1 MPITISE
8 NLKILMS
15 REKINASELGRNISL
30 AQPIIHRLLT
40 GKNVN
45 PKLATIKPIADY
57 FDVTISQL
65 IGEDIL
71 SMGDD
76 CGGSAWSQVPVLSW
90 SDIAL
95 VADGHREPEGRDMVS
110 TDARVSDKAYA
121 LVIEST
127 GLEPHFPRGA
137 KVVVEFERQPQDSD
151 FVVVIAADGGD
162 AHIRQVVS
170 DGADSY
176 LKSLNPA
183 LSKMNMVRLEDAHR
197 ILGVVVQ
204 AKLYY

>member
-1 MPITISE
+1 ME
-8 NLKILMS
+8 KK
-15 REKINASELGRNISL
+15 KINASELGRNIKL

-45 PKLATIKPIADY
+45 PKLATIRPIADY

-65 IGEDIL
+65 IGEEML
-71 SMGDD
+71 VLDD
-76 CGGSAWSQVPVLSW
+76 EVSQGSTWKQVPVLAW
-90 SDIAL
+90 SDISS
-95 VADGHREPEGRDMVS
+95 VVNGERNVIVSEQVS
-110 TDARVSDKAYA
+110 TDARVSESAYA
-121 LVIEST
+121 VVIENT
-127 GLEPHFPRGA
+127 GLEPHFPKGA
-137 KVVVEFERQPQDSD
+137 KVVVEPMRKPTDSD
-151 FVVVIAADGGD
+151 FVVVIAAEAGD

-183 LSKMNMVRLEDAHR
+183 LSKMNMVRLEEAKK

-204 AKLYY
+204 VKLYY